1 LNTFVSFLPRM
12 PLRSALRM
20 VLDDRTSLAA
30 RLAAAALL
38 PGFEVQQ
45 LAGLQVTGIS
55 RFRD

>member
-20 VLDDRTSLAA
+20 VHDDRTSLAA